1 MPDEQTTAGA
11 AQAVASAD
19 TSAQAATTT
28 SPTTQAVGSKTPED
42 YERMVAD
49 LRKEN
54 ASYRTKQKAIE
65 DAQAAADL
73 AKLGDLEKATK
84 QYEQAQKQ
92 IQQLR
97 DENVKA
103 QIRLQA
109 KTLGIINDELISPF
123 VLSKLEYDDDGKPTN
138 LDKVLDELIKANPN
152 IRQEADS
159 AAQTANTKTPPTT
172 PANNPGRSSI
182 VQPNQPMAPGK
193 VTTFHDIYNKNR

>member
-1 MPDEQTTAGA
+1 MPEPTADAG
-11 AQAVASAD
+11 QAPTDASTSADQASATTPTLD
-19 TSAQAATTT
+19 QA
-28 SPTTQAVGSKTPED
+28 SKSQQD
-42 YERMVAD
+42 YDKMIAD

-54 ASYRTKQKAIE
+54 AQHRTKLKAFE

-109 KTLGIINDELISPF
+109 KTLGIANDELISPY
-123 VLSKLEYDDDGKPTN
+123 VLSKLEFDDDGKPTN
-138 LDKVLDELIKANPN
+138 LDKVLDEVIKANPN
-152 IRQEADS
+152 LVVQAGS
-159 AAQTANTKTPPTT
+159 AAQTANQKAAPTT

-182 VQPNQPMAPGK
+182 VQPGSQPLQPGR
-193 VTTFHDIYNKNR
+193 VTTWNDVYNRNK